1 MSKMGGF
8 KMSDLEFKSHIIEN
22 EKKFRLLKN
31 KNADYVESL
40 KT

>member
-8 KMSDLEFKSHIIEN
+8 KMSDLEFKSDIIEM
-22 EKKFRLLKN
+22 ETKFRHLKN